1 MNAIF
6 KAQLKNANL
15 KLKEHYN
22 NDDLIKQ
29 CRIYAREKVNNA
41 LNKDGVLNWSKL
53 PKLLSSNPKLE
64 KSSNY
69 EVLTKGLALAPS
81 FISEYNTCNF
91 ASIGCG
97 LGCLNFSGH
106 GQEHMLH
113 NGKHNVLIARITR
126 TILYYEYRQQ
136 FLKQLHKEIKTFSNY
151 VHNKNI
157 KDNKILRI
165 CGIRLNVLSDIL
177 WEKIDITLFNNN
189 PNVTFYDYTK
199 NPNRNVSNISNYS
212 LTFSRNEMNDLYC
225 EQAFNNNMNV
235 AIVFDIKKGYTIPKE
250 FRNKNV
256 LDGDLHDARFLD
268 SENHYVGLRKKGF
281 KKDTSGF
288 IINTKSF
295 FNPVKIAN

>member
-22 NDDLIKQ
+22 NNDLIKQ
-29 CRIYAREKVNNA
+29 CRIYAREKINNA
-41 LNKDGVLNWSKL
+41 LNKDGTLNWSKL

-64 KSSNY
+64 KSSKY

-113 NGKHNVLIARITR
+113 NGKHNVLIARIIR
-126 TILYYEYRQQ
+126 TILYYEYRDQ
-136 FLKQLHKEIKTFSNY
+136 FLKQLHKEIKAFSNY

-157 KDNKILRI
+157 KDNTQLI
-165 CGIRLNVLSDIL
+165 CGIRLNVLG
-177 WEKIDITLFNNN
+177 
-189 PNVTFYDYTK
+189 
-199 NPNRNVSNISNYS
+199 
-212 LTFSRNEMNDLYC
+212 
-225 EQAFNNNMNV
+225 
-235 AIVFDIKKGYTIPKE
+235 IV
-250 FRNKNV
+250 
-256 LDGDLHDARFLD
+256 
-268 SENHYVGLRKKGF
+268 
-281 KKDTSGF
+281 
-288 IINTKSF
+288 
-295 FNPVKIAN
+295 

>member
-1 MNAIF
+1 MHTVF
-6 KAQLKNANL
+6 KTQLKNANL

-22 NDDLIKQ
+22 NDELIKQ
-29 CRIYAREKVNNA
+29 CRIYAREKINNA
-41 LNKDGVLNWSKL
+41 LNKDGTLNWSKL
-53 PKLLSSNPKLE
+53 PKLLNSNPKLE
-64 KSSNY
+64 KSNKY
-69 EVLTKGLALAPS
+69 EVLTKGLALAPT
-81 FISEYNTCNF
+81 FISGFNTCNF

-113 NGKHNVLIARITR
+113 NGKHNVLIARIVR
-126 TILYYEYRQQ
+126 TILYYEYREQ
-136 FLKQLHKEIKTFSNY
+136 FLKQLHKEIKTFFNY
-151 VHNKNI
+151 VNNKNI
-157 KDNKILRI
+157 KDNTNLI

-199 NPNRNVSNISNYS
+199 NPNRNVSHIPNYS
-212 LTFSRNEMNDLYC
+212 LTFSRNEINDLYC

-235 AIVFDIKKGYTIPKE
+235 AIVFDIKKGYTIPKT

-268 SENHYVGLRKKGF
+268 SKNHYVGLRQKGF
-281 KKDTSGF
+281 KKDTTGF
-288 IINTKSF
+288 IINTNTF
-295 FNPVKIAN
+295 FNPIKIAS

>member
-1 MNAIF
+1 M
-6 KAQLKNANL
+6 
-15 KLKEHYN
+15 
-22 NDDLIKQ
+22 
-29 CRIYAREKVNNA
+29 
-41 LNKDGVLNWSKL
+41 NKDGTLNWSKL

-64 KSSNY
+64 KSSKY

-113 NGKHNVLIARITR
+113 NGKHNVLIARIIR
-126 TILYYEYRQQ
+126 TILYYEYREQ
-136 FLKQLHKEIKTFSNY
+136 FLKQLHKEIKAFSNY

-157 KDNKILRI
+157 KDNTQLI

-177 WEKIDITLFNNN
+177 WEKIDITLFNKNHT
-189 PNVTFYDYTK
+189 VTFYDYTK
-199 NPNRNVSNISNYS
+199 NPNRNVSHIPNYS

-235 AIVFDIKKGYTIPKE
+235 AIVFDIKKGYTIPKT

-268 SENHYVGLRKKGF
+268 SKNHYVGLRQKGF
-281 KKDTSGF
+281 KKDTTGF
-288 IINTKSF
+288 IINTNSF
-295 FNPVKIAN
+295 FNPVKIAS

>member
-1 MNAIF
+1 MNTIF
-6 KAQLKNANL
+6 KTQLKNANL

-22 NDDLIKQ
+22 NNELIKQ
-29 CRIYAREKVNNA
+29 SREFAREKINNA
-41 LNKDGVLNWSKL
+41 LNKDGTLNWKKL
-53 PKLLSSNPKLE
+53 PKLLNSNPKLE
-64 KSSNY
+64 KSNKY

-91 ASIGCG
+91 ASLGCG

-113 NGKHNVLIARITR
+113 NGKHNVLIARIIR
-126 TILYYEYRQQ
+126 TILYYEYREQ

-151 VHNKNI
+151 VHNQNI
-157 KDNKILRI
+157 KNNTQLI

-177 WEKIDITLFNNN
+177 WEKIDITLFNDN
-189 PNVTFYDYTK
+189 PSITFYDYTK
-199 NPNRNVSNISNYS
+199 NPNRNVSHILNYS

-235 AIVFDIKKGYTIPKE
+235 AIVLDIKKGYTIPKT
-250 FRNKNV
+250 FRNKPC

-268 SENHYVGLRKKGF
+268 NNNHYVGLRKKGN
-281 KKDTSGF
+281 KIDDTGF
-288 IINTKSF
+288 VINVNNW
-295 FNPVKIAN
+295 FNPIKIAS

>member
-1 MNAIF
+1 MNTIF
-6 KAQLKNANL
+6 KTQLKNANL

-22 NDDLIKQ
+22 NNELIKQ
-29 CRIYAREKVNNA
+29 SREFAREKINNA
-41 LNKDGVLNWSKL
+41 LNKDGTLNWKKL
-53 PKLLSSNPKLE
+53 PKLLNSNPKLE
-64 KSSNY
+64 KSNKY

-91 ASIGCG
+91 ASLGCG

-113 NGKHNVLIARITR
+113 NGKHNVLIARIIR
-126 TILYYEYRQQ
+126 TILYYEYREQ

-151 VHNKNI
+151 VHNQNI
-157 KDNKILRI
+157 KNNTQLI

-177 WEKIDITLFNNN
+177 WEKIDITLFNDN
-189 PNVTFYDYTK
+189 PNITFYDYTK
-199 NPNRNVSNISNYS
+199 NPNRNVSHIPNYN

-235 AIVFDIKKGYTIPKE
+235 AIVFDIKKGYTIPKT

-268 SENHYVGLRKKGF
+268 NNNHYVGLRKKGN
-281 KKDTSGF
+281 KIDNTGF
-288 IINTKSF
+288 VINVNNW
-295 FNPVKIAN
+295 FNPIKIAS

>member
-1 MNAIF
+1 MNTIF
-6 KAQLKNANL
+6 KTQLKHANL

-22 NDDLIKQ
+22 NNELIKQ
-29 CRIYAREKVNNA
+29 SREFARQKINNA
-41 LNKDGVLNWSKL
+41 LNKDGSLNWKKL
-53 PKLLSSNPKLE
+53 PKLLNSNPKLE
-64 KSSNY
+64 KSNKY

-81 FISEYNTCNF
+81 FISGFNTCNF
-91 ASIGCG
+91 ASLGCG

-113 NGKHNVLIARITR
+113 NGKHNVLIARIIR
-126 TILYYEYRQQ
+126 TILYYEYREQ

-151 VHNKNI
+151 VHNQNI
-157 KDNKILRI
+157 KNNTQLI

-177 WEKIDITLFNNN
+177 WEKIDITLFNDN
-189 PNVTFYDYTK
+189 PNITFYDYTK
-199 NPNRNVSNISNYS
+199 NPSRNVSHIPNYS

-235 AIVFDIKKGYTIPKE
+235 AIVFDIKKGYTIPKT

-268 SENHYVGLRKKGF
+268 NNNHYVGLRKKGN
-281 KKDTSGF
+281 KIDNTGF
-288 IINTKSF
+288 VINVNTF
-295 FNPVKIAN
+295 FNPIKMAS

>member
-1 MNAIF
+1 MIW
-6 KAQLKNANL
+6 LKNLENL
-15 KLKEHYN
+15 
-22 NDDLIKQ
+22 Q
-29 CRIYAREKVNNA
+29 EKKINNA
-41 LNKDGVLNWSKL
+41 LNKDGSLNWKKL
-53 PKLLSSNPKLE
+53 PKLLNSNPKLE
-64 KSSNY
+64 KSNKY

-91 ASIGCG
+91 ASLGCG

-113 NGKHNVLIARITR
+113 NGKHNVLIARIIR
-126 TILYYEYRQQ
+126 TILYYEYREQ

-151 VHNKNI
+151 VHNQNI
-157 KDNKILRI
+157 KNNTKLI

-177 WEKIDITLFNNN
+177 WEKIDITLFNDNTN
-189 PNVTFYDYTK
+189 ITFYDYTK
-199 NPNRNVSNISNYS
+199 NPNRNVSHIPNYS

-235 AIVFDIKKGYTIPKE
+235 AIVFDIKKGYTIPKT

-268 SENHYVGLRKKGF
+268 NNNHYVGLRKKGN
-281 KKDTSGF
+281 KKDDTGF
-288 IINTKSF
+288 VINVNTF
-295 FNPVKIAN
+295 FNPIKIAS

>member
-1 MNAIF
+1 MNTIF
-6 KAQLKNANL
+6 KTQLKHANL

-22 NDDLIKQ
+22 NNELIKQ
-29 CRIYAREKVNNA
+29 SREFARQKINNA
-41 LNKDGVLNWSKL
+41 LNKDGSLNWKKL
-53 PKLLSSNPKLE
+53 PKLLNSNPKLE
-64 KSSNY
+64 KSNKY

-81 FISEYNTCNF
+81 FISGFNTCNF
-91 ASIGCG
+91 ASLGCG

-113 NGKHNVLIARITR
+113 NGKHNVLIARIIR
-126 TILYYEYRQQ
+126 TILYYEYREQ

-151 VHNKNI
+151 VHNQNMKNNT
-157 KDNKILRI
+157 KLI

-177 WEKIDITLFNNN
+177 WEKIDITLFNDN
-189 PNVTFYDYTK
+189 PNITFYDYTK
-199 NPNRNVSNISNYS
+199 NPNRNVSHIPNYS

-235 AIVFDIKKGYTIPKE
+235 AIVFDIKKGYTIPKT

-268 SENHYVGLRKKGF
+268 NNNHYVGLRKKGN
-281 KKDTSGF
+281 KIDNTGF
-288 IINTKSF
+288 VINVNTF
-295 FNPVKIAN
+295 FNPIKMAS

>member
-1 MNAIF
+1 MNTIF
-6 KAQLKNANL
+6 KTQLKHANL

-22 NDDLIKQ
+22 NNELIKQ
-29 CRIYAREKVNNA
+29 SRKFAREKINNA
-41 LNKDGVLNWSKL
+41 LNKDGTLNWKKL
-53 PKLLSSNPKLE
+53 PKLLNSNPKLE
-64 KSSNY
+64 KSNKY

-81 FISEYNTCNF
+81 FISGFNTCNF
-91 ASIGCG
+91 ASLGCG

-113 NGKHNVLIARITR
+113 NGKHNVLIARIIR
-126 TILYYEYRQQ
+126 TILYYEYRKQ

-151 VHNKNI
+151 VHNQNI
-157 KDNKILRI
+157 KNNTQLI

-177 WEKIDITLFNNN
+177 WEKIDITLFNDN
-189 PNVTFYDYTK
+189 PNITFYDYTK
-199 NPNRNVSNISNYS
+199 NPNRNVSHIPNYS

-235 AIVFDIKKGYTIPKE
+235 AIVFDIKKGYTIPKT

-268 SENHYVGLRKKGF
+268 NNNHYVGLRKKGN
-281 KKDTSGF
+281 KIDNTGF
-288 IINTKSF
+288 VINVNTF
-295 FNPVKIAN
+295 FNPVKMAS